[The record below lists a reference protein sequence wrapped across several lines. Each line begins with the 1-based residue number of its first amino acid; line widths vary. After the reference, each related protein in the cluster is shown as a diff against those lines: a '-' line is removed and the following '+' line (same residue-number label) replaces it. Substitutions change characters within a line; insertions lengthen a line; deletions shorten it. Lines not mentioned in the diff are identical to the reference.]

1 MGRPSQ
7 LRRIVAL
14 LRTQR
19 PDAEYRHLLRLAALI
34 IEAHRQPEIV
44 DFEPPPFRPSYHSL
58 ALDRAFG
65 DGGWRVLDFER
76 RQGMSFSDDVADD
89 HYRVRGR
96 LWQLMRLS

>member
-1 MGRPSQ
+1 MTRPSQ

-14 LRTQR
+14 LRAQR

-34 IEAHRQPEIV
+34 IEAHREPEIIDV
-44 DFEPPPFRPSYHSL
+44 EAPPFRPSYHSL

-76 RQGMSFSDDVADD
+76 RQGMSFVDDLPDN
-89 HYRVRGR
+89 HYRAQERLLRFVRH
-96 LWQLMRLS
+96 S